1 MFYFSPFCYF
11 FTLVLSFFYSS
22 PFFFLFVI
30 LLFWL
35 LLYIVNLNST
45 GISKILYSLVPDSVV
60 QNYGGNGQLNKLHQ
74 TDPEIREDLQGRIEI
89 FDQSIRS
96 FEKRLR
102 AVERRLS
109 IEVSSGLQTGR
120 VFSGNFSGLFPGENA
135 GSIATNSLT
144 LPQVPSVSP
153 EASIRGNSCFSDLVP
168 SVSEGNVP
176 GFEFSAV
183 LPSGGPSN
191 LSTFS
196 EDASDVSG
204 TGYKI
209 RNINEVFSNLSESLR
224 SLQAALS
231 ELSNVTYNNLKPE
244 IEKLDIE
251 FRNLKVQQDA
261 KSEYIKGL
269 ESRVE
274 ILENQNRL
282 TLGSMKIPFEVSG
295 ITGSSA
301 LFLTGFLVW
310 SGRWDVI
317 KSPYFSTGLAVL
329 MAGAVLMKFYMAN
342 RRKRVMTDKL

>member
-1 MFYFSPFCYF
+1 M
-11 FTLVLSFFYSS
+11 
-22 PFFFLFVI
+22 
-30 LLFWL
+30 
-35 LLYIVNLNST
+35 
-45 GISKILYSLVPDSVV
+45 PDSVV
-60 QNYGGNGQLNKLHQ
+60 QNYGGNGQLNKLRQ
-74 TDPEIREDLQGRIEI
+74 ADPEIREDLQGRIEI

-109 IEVSSGLQTGR
+109 TEASSGLQTGR
-120 VFSGNFSGLFPGENA
+120 VISGNFSGLFPGENA
-135 GSIATNSLT
+135 GSIATNSLI

-153 EASIRGNSCFSDLVP
+153 EASIRGNSYFSDLVP
-168 SVSEGNVP
+168 SISEGNIP

-196 EDASDVSG
+196 GDNSSDVSG

-209 RNINEVFSNLSESLR
+209 RSINEVFSNFSESLR

-231 ELSNVTYNNLKPE
+231 ELSNVTHNNLKPE
-244 IEKLDIE
+244 IEKLDME

-261 KSEYIKGL
+261 KSEYIKEL
-269 ESRVE
+269 ESRIE

-282 TLGSMKIPFEVSG
+282 TLGSMKIPFEISG
-295 ITGSSA
+295 IAGSSA

-329 MAGAVLMKFYMAN
+329 MAGAVLIKFYMAN
-342 RRKRVMTDKL
+342 RRKKVLTDKL